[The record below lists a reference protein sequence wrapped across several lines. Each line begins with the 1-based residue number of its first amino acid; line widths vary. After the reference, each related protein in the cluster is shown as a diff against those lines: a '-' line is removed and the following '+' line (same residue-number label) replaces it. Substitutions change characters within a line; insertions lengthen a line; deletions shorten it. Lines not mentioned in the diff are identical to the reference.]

1 MFRILLVDDDE
12 SLRQLLAHRLSLDLS
27 AVIDEAGSGNEAIKL
42 INQGINYSLIISDYN
57 MPDGNGAI
65 LQDFLVENDIKS
77 FFFFYT
83 SETKIG
89 FNSSHK
95 NFFGVIEKP
104 HIQKLFEKL
113 VLVICESNLKKNGL
127 IPKRTSP

>member
-27 AVIDEAGSGNEAIKL
+27 SVVDEASSGNEAINL
-42 INQGINYSLIISDYN
+42 IKQGTKYSLIISDYN

-65 LQDFLVENDIKS
+65 LQNFLVENDIQS
-77 FFFFYT
+77 FFFFYS
-83 SETKIG
+83 SEIKIDT
-89 FNSSHK
+89 NPSHK
-95 NFFGVIEKP
+95 NFLGVIEKP

-113 VLVICESNLKKNGL
+113 VHEICESNLKKMG
-127 IPKRTSP
+127 